1 MTNPI
6 ISRKFERT
14 GRRRPLKLELRAEI
28 ERLKQATGAEESHG
42 AHSALEHPKR
52 PSGGK
57 IAMLLVLVAAI
68 FVVAFFAG
76 YIPHHRRDLQM
87 IAEANVQ
94 NDALPDVTVVA
105 AKKAS
110 SMGDL
115 VLPGNIQAVTEAPI
129 LARAEGYVQ
138 RRYVDIG
145 DRVTA
150 GQLLAE
156 VDAPDLDQQ
165 VRQAQAAVEQAQ
177 ADLERANAALE
188 QGKANESIAK
198 VTATRWDNLVKRG
211 VVSKQENDQYQAQYQ
226 AQAANVKALD
236 RAVDAAKG
244 NIVAMQANVARLTE
258 MQGYLK
264 VRAPFAGVVT
274 LRNVDVGA
282 LVNTGS
288 TMLFRIAQTN
298 LLRTY
303 LNVPQSSASD
313 VHVGQMASLA
323 TPELPERKFSGTV
336 TRTAN
341 ALDPASRTLLV
352 EVQVPNPEGKL
363 LPGMYVEVDLHLPR
377 KDPPLLLRA
386 TRCWCVRR
394 GPWWPLL
401 DSSNT
406 VHFQPRRCRP
416 RLRQPDR
423 NAFGPERRRAGDRES
438 ERFRAGRR
446 EGSSGFGSVGRRR
459 RIRSARASSMLCPYL

>member
-1 MTNPI
+1 MTSSTIDEPDNPP
-6 ISRKFERT
+6 ERST
-14 GRRRPLKLELRAEI
+14 STTEEELRAEI
-28 ERLKQATGAEESHG
+28 ERLKRQLDQNKPHG
-42 AHSALEHPKR
+42 AHSALENPKR
-52 PSGGK
+52 PSGGR
-57 IAMLLVLVAAI
+57 IALLVVLLAAV
-68 FVVAFFAG
+68 FLAAFFGG
-76 YIPHHRRDLQM
+76 YIPHHRRDMQV
-87 IAEANVQ
+87 IAEASAQ

-105 AKKAS
+105 AKSAS
-110 SMGDL
+110 KIGDL

-129 LARAEGYVQ
+129 LARAEGYVKL
-138 RRYVDIG
+138 RYVDIG
-145 DRVTA
+145 DRVTP

-156 VDAPDLDQQ
+156 VEAPDLDQQ
-165 VRQAQAAVEQAQ
+165 VRQAQASVEQAQ
-177 ADLERANAALE
+177 ADLARADAALE

-211 VVSKQENDQYQAQYQ
+211 AVSKQENDQYQAQFQ
-226 AQAANVKALD
+226 AQAANVRALE

-244 NIVAMQANVARLTE
+244 NITALQAGVGRLSE

-274 LRNVDVGA
+274 LRNVDVGT

-313 VHVGQMASLA
+313 VHVGQMATLA
-323 TPELPERKFSGTV
+323 TPELPERKFSGAV

-377 KDPPLLLRA
+377 KDPPLLLPSDTLSVRPEGTMVA
-386 TRCWCVRR
+386 TI
-394 GPWWPLL
+394 
-401 DSSNT
+401 DAKNA
-406 VHFQPRRCRP
+406 VHFQRVT
-416 RLRQPDR
+416 
-423 NAFGPERRRAGDRES
+423 
-438 ERFRAGRR
+438 
-446 EGSSGFGSVGRRR
+446 VGRDYGSQIEILSGLGAGQRV
-459 RIRSARASSMLCPYL
+459 IANPNDAVQEGAKVHPVSTASGDAAGPKSSR

>member
-1 MTNPI
+1 MTSSTIDEPDNPI
-6 ISRKFERT
+6 ERT
-14 GRRRPLKLELRAEI
+14 SPATEQELRAEI
-28 ERLKQATGAEESHG
+28 ERLTRELQKKNSHG
-42 AHSALEHPKR
+42 AHSPLEHPKR

-57 IAMLLVLVAAI
+57 ITMLLLAVAAV
-68 FVVAFFAG
+68 FVVAFFVG
-76 YIPHHRRDLQM
+76 YIPHHRRDLQV

-94 NDALPDVTVVA
+94 SDTLPEVSVVA

-110 SMGDL
+110 AMGDL

-150 GQLLAE
+150 GQLMAE
-156 VDAPDLDQQ
+156 VEAPDLDQQ
-165 VRQAQAAVEQAQ
+165 VRQAQASVEQAQ
-177 ADLERANAALE
+177 ADLARASAALE

-198 VTATRWDNLVKRG
+198 VTAMRWDNLVHRG
-211 VVSKQENDQYQAQYQ
+211 AVSKQDNDQYQAQYQ
-226 AQAANVKALD
+226 AQAANVRALE

-244 NIVAMQANVARLTE
+244 NIAAMQANVGRLSE

-274 LRNVDVGA
+274 LRNVDVGT

-303 LNVPQSSASD
+303 LNAPQSSASD

-323 TPELPERKFSGTV
+323 TPELPERKFTGTV

-363 LPGMYVEVDLHLPR
+363 IPGMYVEVDLHLPR
-377 KDPPLLLRA
+377 KDPPILLPSDTLSVRPEGTMVA
-386 TRCWCVRR
+386 T
-394 GPWWPLL
+394 L
-401 DSSNT
+401 DSNNA
-406 VHFQPRRCRP
+406 VHFQHVV
-416 RLRQPDR
+416 
-423 NAFGPERRRAGDRES
+423 
-438 ERFRAGRR
+438 
-446 EGSSGFGSVGRRR
+446 VGRDYGSDIEILSGLSAGQRV
-459 RIRSARASSMLCPYL
+459 IANPNDAVQEGAKVHPILVADGGGGPKRSR

>member
-1 MTNPI
+1 MTSPTIDEPDNPI
-6 ISRKFERT
+6 ERT
-14 GRRRPLKLELRAEI
+14 PPSAEQELRAEI
-28 ERLKQATGAEESHG
+28 ERLTRQLEQKNSHG
-42 AHSALEHPKR
+42 AHSALERPKR

-57 IAMLLVLVAAI
+57 IMMLLVLVAAI
-68 FVVAFFAG
+68 FLVAFFLG
-76 YIPHHRRDLQM
+76 YIPHHRRDLQ
-87 IAEANVQ
+87 ITAEASAR

-105 AKKAS
+105 AKLAS
-110 SMGDL
+110 AMGDL

-138 RRYVDIG
+138 RRFVDIG

-150 GQLLAE
+150 GQLLAVVE
-156 VDAPDLDQQ
+156 APDLDQQ

-177 ADLERANAALE
+177 ADLARASAALE
-188 QGKANESIAK
+188 QGKANESIAQ

-211 VVSKQENDQYQAQYQ
+211 AVSKQDNDQYQAQYQ
-226 AQAANVKALD
+226 AQAANVKALE

-244 NIVAMQANVARLTE
+244 NISAMQANVGRLTE
-258 MQGYLK
+258 MQGYLS

-274 LRNVDVGA
+274 LRNVDVGT

-313 VHVGQMASLA
+313 VHVAQTASLA
-323 TPELPERKFSGTV
+323 TPELPERKFSGSV

-341 ALDPASRTLLV
+341 ALDPSSRTLLV

-363 LPGMYVEVDLHLPR
+363 LPGMYVEVDLHIPR
-377 KDPPLLLRA
+377 KDPPLLLPSD
-386 TRCWCVRR
+386 TLTVRPE
-394 GPWWPLL
+394 GTMVAAL
-401 DSSNT
+401 DSGDA
-406 VHFQPRRCRP
+406 VHFQRVVVGR
-416 RLRQPDR
+416 D
-423 NAFGPERRRAGDRES
+423 FGSNIEVLSGLAAGQRVIANPNDAVQEGVKVHPILIAGD
-438 ERFRAGRR
+438 GG
-446 EGSSGFGSVGRRR
+446 GSK
-459 RIRSARASSMLCPYL
+459 RSR

>member
-1 MTNPI
+1 MTSSTLNEPDNPI
-6 ISRKFERT
+6 ERSSPGT
-14 GRRRPLKLELRAEI
+14 EQELRAEI
-28 ERLKQATGAEESHG
+28 ERLTKQLEQKNSHG
-42 AHSALEHPKR
+42 AHSALDHPKR

-57 IAMLLVLVAAI
+57 IAILLVLVAAV
-68 FVVAFFAG
+68 FLVAFFVG
-76 YIPHHRRDLQM
+76 YIPHHQRDLQV

-105 AKKAS
+105 AKAAS

-129 LARAEGYVQ
+129 LARAEGYVEH
-138 RRYVDIG
+138 RYVDIG
-145 DRVTA
+145 DRVTP
-150 GQLLAE
+150 GQLMAE
-156 VDAPDLDQQ
+156 VEAPDLDQQ

-177 ADLERANAALE
+177 ADLARANAALE

-198 VTATRWDNLVKRG
+198 LTASRWDNLVKRG
-211 VVSKQENDQYQAQYQ
+211 AVSKQDNDQNQAQYQ
-226 AQAANVKALD
+226 AQAANVRALE

-244 NIVAMQANVARLTE
+244 NIAAMEANVGRLTD
-258 MQGYLK
+258 MQGFLK

-274 LRNVDVGA
+274 LRNVDVGT

-303 LNVPQSSASD
+303 LNVPQSSSSD
-313 VHVGQMASLA
+313 VRVGQMASLA
-323 TPELPERKFSGTV
+323 TPELPERKFSGAV

-377 KDPPLLLRA
+377 KDPPLLLPSD
-386 TRCWCVRR
+386 TLSVRPE
-394 GPWWPLL
+394 GTMVAVV
-401 DSSNT
+401 DSNDA
-406 VHFQPRRCRP
+406 VHFQHVVIGRDYGSDIEI
-416 RLRQPDR
+416 LS
-423 NAFGPERRRAGDRES
+423 GLSAGQRVIANPNDSVQEGVKVHPVMV
-438 ERFRAGRR
+438 AG
-446 EGSSGFGSVGRRR
+446 GGASASK
-459 RIRSARASSMLCPYL
+459 RSR

>member
-1 MTNPI
+1 MTSPTIEEPDNPM
-6 ISRKFERT
+6 ERPAPAT
-14 GRRRPLKLELRAEI
+14 ELALRAEI
-28 ERLKQATGAEESHG
+28 DRLTRQLAQKNSHQAHT
-42 AHSALEHPKR
+42 ALEAPKR

-57 IAMLLVLVAAI
+57 ITMLLLLVGAV
-68 FVVAFFAG
+68 FLVAFFAG
-76 YIPHHRRDLQM
+76 YIPHHRRDLQV

-94 NDALPDVTVVA
+94 NDALPDVTVVV

-110 SMGDL
+110 AIGDL
-115 VLPGNIQAVTEAPI
+115 VLPGNIQPVTEAPI

-156 VDAPDLDQQ
+156 VEAPDLDQQ
-165 VRQAQAAVEQAQ
+165 VRQAQASVVQAQ
-177 ADLERANAALE
+177 ADLERSSAALE
-188 QGKANESIAK
+188 QGKANESIAQ

-211 VVSKQENDQYQAQYQ
+211 AVSKQENDQYQAQYQ
-226 AQAANVKALD
+226 AQAANVRALE

-244 NIVAMQANVARLTE
+244 NITAMQANVGRLSE

-274 LRNVDVGA
+274 LRNVDVGT
-282 LVNTGS
+282 LVNNGS

-323 TPELPERKFSGTV
+323 TPELPERKFSGAV

-341 ALDPASRTLLV
+341 ALDPSSRTLLV

-377 KDPPLLLRA
+377 KDPPLLLPSDTLSVRPEGTLVAVLDPNNAVHFARVVIGRDYGSSIEILSGLNAGQRVIANPNDSVQEGVKVHPNVAAEGTGGGA
-386 TRCWCVRR
+386 TRSR
-394 GPWWPLL
+394 
-401 DSSNT
+401 
-406 VHFQPRRCRP
+406 
-416 RLRQPDR
+416 
-423 NAFGPERRRAGDRES
+423 
-438 ERFRAGRR
+438 
-446 EGSSGFGSVGRRR
+446 
-459 RIRSARASSMLCPYL
+459 

>member
-1 MTNPI
+1 MTSPTIDEPDNPI
-6 ISRKFERT
+6 ERPDPAT
-14 GRRRPLKLELRAEI
+14 HDELRAEI
-28 ERLKQATGAEESHG
+28 ERLTRELAKKNSHG
-42 AHSALEHPKR
+42 AHSALENPKR
-52 PSGGK
+52 PSAGK
-57 IAMLLVLVAAI
+57 ITLLLVLVATI
-68 FVVAFFAG
+68 FVVAFFVG
-76 YIPHHRRDLQM
+76 YVPHHRRDLQVV
-87 IAEANVQ
+87 AEANAQ

-110 SMGDL
+110 AMGDL

-145 DRVTA
+145 DRVTP
-150 GQLLAE
+150 GQLLAVVE
-156 VDAPDLDQQ
+156 APDLDQQ

-177 ADLERANAALE
+177 ADLARANAALE

-198 VTATRWDNLVKRG
+198 VTAVRWDNLVKRG
-211 VVSKQENDQYQAQYQ
+211 AVSKQDNDQYQAQYQ
-226 AQAANVKALD
+226 AQAANVKALE

-244 NIVAMQANVARLTE
+244 NISAMQANVGRLSE
-258 MQGYLK
+258 MQGYLS

-274 LRNVDVGA
+274 LRNVDVGT

-313 VHVGQMASLA
+313 VHVGQTASLA
-323 TPELPERKFSGTV
+323 TPELPERKFTGAV

-341 ALDPASRTLLV
+341 ALDPSSRTLLV

-363 LPGMYVEVDLHLPR
+363 LPGMYVDVDLHLPR
-377 KDPPLLLRA
+377 KDPPILLPSDTL
-386 TRCWCVRR
+386 TVRPE
-394 GPWWPLL
+394 GTLVAAL
-401 DSSNT
+401 DSANA
-406 VHFQPRRCRP
+406 VHFQHVV
-416 RLRQPDR
+416 L
-423 NAFGPERRRAGDRES
+423 
-438 ERFRAGRR
+438 GRD
-446 EGSSGFGSVGRRR
+446 FGSQIEILSGVNAGQRV
-459 RIRSARASSMLCPYL
+459 IANPNDSVQEGVKVHPVLVADGGGSKPSH

>member
-1 MTNPI
+1 MTSSTINEPDNPLDTPI
-6 ISRKFERT
+6 DRLAPATEQ
-14 GRRRPLKLELRAEI
+14 ELRAEI
-28 ERLKQATGAEESHG
+28 EHLKRQLEKKTSQG

-57 IAMLLVLVAAI
+57 ITMLFLLAAAV
-68 FVVAFFAG
+68 FLVAFFVG
-76 YIPHHRRDLQM
+76 YVPRHRRDLQ
-87 IAEANVQ
+87 ITAEASVQ
-94 NDALPDVTVVA
+94 NESLPDVTVVT
-105 AKKAS
+105 AKTGS
-110 SMGDL
+110 VMGEL

-129 LARAEGYVQ
+129 LARAEGYVR

-156 VDAPDLDQQ
+156 VEAPDLDQQ
-165 VRQAQAAVEQAQ
+165 VRQAQASVEQAQ

-198 VTATRWDNLVKRG
+198 VTATRWDNLVRRG
-211 VVSKQENDQYQAQYQ
+211 AVSKQENDQYQAQYQ
-226 AQAANVKALD
+226 SQAANVRALE

-244 NIVAMQANVARLTE
+244 NIGALQANVGRLSE

-274 LRNVDVGA
+274 LRNVDVGT

-303 LNVPQSSASD
+303 VNAPQASASD
-313 VHVGQMASLA
+313 VRVGQTASLA
-323 TPELPERKFSGTV
+323 TPELPERKFSGAV

-352 EVQVPNPEGKL
+352 EVQVPNSEGKL

-377 KDPPLLLRA
+377 KDPPLLLPSDTLSVRPEGTMVA
-386 TRCWCVRR
+386 T
-394 GPWWPLL
+394 L
-401 DSSNT
+401 DSNNA
-406 VHFQPRRCRP
+406 VHF
-416 RLRQPDR
+416 
-423 NAFGPERRRAGDRES
+423 ERVIVGRDYGSEIEVLSGLSAGQRVIANPNDSVQEGVKVHPVMIAAGD
-438 ERFRAGRR
+438 G
-446 EGSSGFGSVGRRR
+446 GGPK
-459 RIRSARASSMLCPYL
+459 RSR